1 MCREMRFKVIGYF
14 SVAIIINSNSVFSFL
29 VDSTNFIQIQN
40 QFRNVYMKKLIPRN
54 LETFEK
60 VDSINVSFYEVVTLL

>member
-29 VDSTNFIQIQN
+29 VDSTKFIQIQN
-40 QFRNVYMKKLIPRN
+40 RVVYMKKLKPRD

-60 VDSINVSFYEVVTLL
+60 VDSINISFHEVVTLP